1 MSVKEED
8 MMIFSGPQ
16 AVEERITQGIHQEED
31 NLKLTKA
38 KMDEVAEEN
47 KKLKLTLSQMM
58 KNYQS
63 LKMSFDG
70 IFKQDDHLIKANK
83 DSSPKPDESEDR
95 SELVCRLSL
104 GSFSGQED
112 CKKQDKKINQEN
124 KQLKELVKA
133 DGLELGLDHKFHLC
147 DSGEA
152 TKNSSSEN
160 DSVDESKEEEIE
172 AAKGSV
178 KSLKSARSATSDE
191 ILEINPVKKP
201 RVSVRAVCDT
211 QTMNDGCQWRKYG
224 QKIAKGNPCPR
235 AYYRCTASTSCPVR
249 KQVQRCADNM
259 AILVTT
265 YEGTHNH
272 PLPPSA
278 TTMASATTSAAAM
291 LNCGSS
297 TSSPPRQGIFSTSSA
312 TASNFNTF
320 NFSSSN
326 STLTSSY
333 SFPRASISTSQTH
346 PTVILD
352 LTPPSHTSIPYN
364 KYSNSSSL
372 YSSLPRSSSTCLN
385 FSSVPHSDSGS
396 VGVSKTLFHA
406 ESHASPYSQ
415 PYVYNKNTQEDV
427 LSIDGIGAAA
437 KAITHDPKF
446 QTALATAVASLLGN
460 GGGVNN
466 VQGTNSGQNLTWGE
480 NFGLSFSQPSSR
492 NGVAACATS
501 YLSKYL
507 ESLNPQQK

>member
-1 MSVKEED
+1 MIVKEED
-8 MMIFSGPQ
+8 TVIFSGQ
-16 AVEERITQGIHQEED
+16 AVQETFTEGIQEED
-31 NLKLTKA
+31 HLKSAKA

-70 IFKQDDHLIKANK
+70 IFTQDDHPIIFKG
-83 DSSPKPDESEDR
+83 SFPRPDESEEK

-104 GSFSGQED
+104 GSISGED
-112 CKKQDKKINQEN
+112 GKKQEKKINQDN
-124 KQLKELVKA
+124 KHLKELVKS
-133 DGLELGLDHKFHLC
+133 DGLELGLDHRFHLC
-147 DSGEA
+147 DSGDA
-152 TKNSSSEN
+152 TKNLSSEN
-160 DSVDESKEEEIE
+160 NSLDESQEEEIE
-172 AAKGSV
+172 AKGSI

-191 ILEINPVKKP
+191 ILEPNHVIKKT

-224 QKIAKGNPCPR
+224 QKVAKGNPCPR
-235 AYYRCTASTSCPVR
+235 AYYRCTASPSCPVR

-259 AILVTT
+259 AILITT

-278 TTMASATTSAAAM
+278 TTMASATTSAATM

-297 TSSPPRQGIFSTSSA
+297 TSSPPSIGVFSTSSA
-312 TASNFNTF
+312 TASNFNAF

-326 STLTSSY
+326 NTLTSPY
-333 SFPRASISTSQTH
+333 TFPRASIATSQSH

-352 LTPPSHTSIPYN
+352 LTPQSHTSIPYN
-364 KYSNSSSL
+364 KYSHSSSL
-372 YSSLPRSSSTCLN
+372 FSSTPGSSSTCLN

-396 VGVSKTLFHA
+396 LGIYKTLFHT
-406 ESHASPYSQ
+406 EIHASSYSQ
-415 PYVYNKNTQEDV
+415 PSVYNKNIQEDV
-427 LSIDGIGAAA
+427 LSVDGIGAAA
-437 KAITHDPKF
+437 KAMARDPKF

-466 VQGTNSGQNLTWGE
+466 VQESNSGQNLRLGE

-492 NGVAACATS
+492 NGVTACATS

>member
-1 MSVKEED
+1 MLQVD
-8 MMIFSGPQ
+8 
-16 AVEERITQGIHQEED
+16 R
-31 NLKLTKA
+31 LKLAKA

-58 KNYQS
+58 KNYLS

-70 IFKQDDHLIKANK
+70 TFKQDDHPIKVK

-95 SELVCRLSL
+95 SELVFRLSL
-104 GSFSGQED
+104 GSFSGED
-112 CKKQDKKINQEN
+112 CKRQEKKNNQEN
-124 KQLKELVKA
+124 KNLTELVKA

-147 DSGEA
+147 DSGDA
-152 TKNSSSEN
+152 TKNSFSEN
-160 DSVDESKEEEIE
+160 ISVDESKEEEIE
-172 AAKGSV
+172 AKGSF
-178 KSLKSARSATSDE
+178 KSWKSARSATSDE
-191 ILEINPVKKP
+191 ILELNPVKKP
-201 RVSVRAVCDT
+201 RVSVRAVCDS

-235 AYYRCTASTSCPVR
+235 AYYRCTASPACPVR

-259 AILVTT
+259 AILITT

-278 TTMASATTSAAAM
+278 TTIASATTSAAAM

-297 TSSPPRQGIFSTSSA
+297 TSSSPSQGIFSTSSA

-326 STLTSSY
+326 STLTSPY
-333 SFPRASISTSQTH
+333 CFPRASISTSQSH

-352 LTPPSHTSIPYN
+352 LTPPSHTSIPY
-364 KYSNSSSL
+364 SCNSSSL
-372 YSSLPRSSSTCLN
+372 YPSVPRSSSTCLN
-385 FSSVPHSDSGS
+385 FSSVPRSDSGS
-396 VGVSKTLFHA
+396 SGVSKTLFHT
-406 ESHASPYSQ
+406 ESHAPSYSQ
-415 PYVYNKNTQEDV
+415 PYVFDKNIQEDV
-427 LSIDGIGAAA
+427 LSIDGISAAA
-437 KAITHDPKF
+437 KAITRDPKF
-446 QTALATAVASLLGN
+446 QAALATAVASILGN
-460 GGGVNN
+460 GGGVNKF
-466 VQGTNSGQNLTWGE
+466 QETNLGQNLKWDE

-492 NGVAACATS
+492 TGVAACATS

-507 ESLNPQQK
+507 ESLNPQPK

>member
-1 MSVKEED
+1 MTVKEED
-8 MMIFSGPQ
+8 TIIFSGQ
-16 AVEERITQGIHQEED
+16 AVEETITEGIHQEED
-31 NLKLTKA
+31 HLKLAKA

-58 KNYQS
+58 KTYQS
-63 LKMSFDG
+63 LKTSFEG
-70 IFKQDDHLIKANK
+70 ICKQDDHPVKVK

-95 SELVCRLSL
+95 SELVCHLSL
-104 GSFSGQED
+104 GSFSGED
-112 CKKQDKKINQEN
+112 CKKQGKKSNQEN
-124 KQLKELVKA
+124 KNLKELVEA

-147 DSGEA
+147 DSGDE

-160 DSVDESKEEEIE
+160 NSVDESKEEEIE
-172 AAKGSV
+172 AKGSF

-191 ILEINPVKKP
+191 ILELNPVKKP

-224 QKIAKGNPCPR
+224 QKRAKGNPCPR
-235 AYYRCTASTSCPVR
+235 AYYRCTVSPSCPVR

-259 AILVTT
+259 AILITT

-278 TTMASATTSAAAM
+278 TTMASATTSAVAM

-297 TSSPPRQGIFSTSSA
+297 TSSPPSQGIFSTSPA
-312 TASNFNTF
+312 TTSNFNTF
-320 NFSSSN
+320 NFSSLS
-326 STLTSSY
+326 STLTSPY
-333 SFPRASISTSQTH
+333 SFPRASISTSQSH

-364 KYSNSSSL
+364 KYSNSASL
-372 YSSLPRSSSTCLN
+372 YSLMPRSSSTCLN
-385 FSSVPHSDSGS
+385 FSSVSRSDSGS
-396 VGVSKTLFHA
+396 SGVSKTLFHT
-406 ESHASPYSQ
+406 ESHASSYSQ
-415 PYVYNKNTQEDV
+415 PYVYNKNIQEDV
-427 LSIDGIGAAA
+427 SSIDGIGAAA
-437 KAITHDPKF
+437 KAITRDPKF
-446 QTALATAVASLLGN
+446 QKALATAVASLLGN

-466 VQGTNSGQNLTWGE
+466 VQETNSGQNLKWGE
-480 NFGLSFSQPSSR
+480 NFGPSFSQPSSR

>member
-1 MSVKEED
+1 MIVKEED
-8 MMIFSGPQ
+8 TVIFSGQ
-16 AVEERITQGIHQEED
+16 AVQETFTEGIQEED
-31 NLKLTKA
+31 HLKSAKA

-70 IFKQDDHLIKANK
+70 IFKQDDHPIKFK
-83 DSSPKPDESEDR
+83 GSFPKLDESEEK

-104 GSFSGQED
+104 GSISGED
-112 CKKQDKKINQEN
+112 GKKQEKKINQDN
-124 KQLKELVKA
+124 QHLKELVKA

-147 DSGEA
+147 DSGDV
-152 TKNSSSEN
+152 TKNHPSSKNNSL
-160 DSVDESKEEEIE
+160 DESKEEEIE
-172 AAKGSV
+172 AKGSI

-191 ILEINPVKKP
+191 ILELNPVIKKP

-224 QKIAKGNPCPR
+224 QKVAKGNPCPR
-235 AYYRCTASTSCPVR
+235 AYYRCTASSSCPVR

-259 AILVTT
+259 AILITT

-297 TSSPPRQGIFSTSSA
+297 TSSPPSIGVFSTSSA

-320 NFSSSN
+320 NFSSSKN
-326 STLTSSY
+326 TLTSPY
-333 SFPRASISTSQTH
+333 TFPRASIATSQSH

-352 LTPPSHTSIPYN
+352 LTPPNHTSIPNN
-364 KYSNSSSL
+364 KYSHSSSL
-372 YSSLPRSSSTCLN
+372 FSSTPGSSSTCLN

-396 VGVSKTLFHA
+396 LGIYKTLFHT
-406 ESHASPYSQ
+406 EIHASSYSQ
-415 PYVYNKNTQEDV
+415 PCAYNKNIQEDI
-427 LSIDGIGAAA
+427 LSVDGIGAAA
-437 KAITHDPKF
+437 KAITRDPKF

-460 GGGVNN
+460 GSGVNN
-466 VQGTNSGQNLTWGE
+466 IQESNSGQNLRLGE
-480 NFGLSFSQPSSR
+480 SFGLSFSQPSSR
-492 NGVAACATS
+492 YGVTACATS

-507 ESLNPQQK
+507 ESLNPQHK